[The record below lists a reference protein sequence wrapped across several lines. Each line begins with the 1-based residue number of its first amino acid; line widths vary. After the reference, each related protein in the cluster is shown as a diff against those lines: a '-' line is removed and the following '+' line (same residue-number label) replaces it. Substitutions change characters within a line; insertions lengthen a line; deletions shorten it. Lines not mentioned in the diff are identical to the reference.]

1 MKTRIPKRAYT
12 AQFREEA
19 VRQVIELGR
28 TATDVS
34 RSLDIS
40 SKTLGNWVRRA
51 RRGTALVKRTAA
63 IELSPFDRR

>member
-1 MKTRIPKRAYT
+1 MKTRIPKRTYT
-12 AQFREEA
+12 AQFREAA

-40 SKTLGNWVRRA
+40 PKTLGNWVSRARRA
-51 RRGTALVKRTAA
+51 RVRQ
-63 IELSPFDRR
+63 